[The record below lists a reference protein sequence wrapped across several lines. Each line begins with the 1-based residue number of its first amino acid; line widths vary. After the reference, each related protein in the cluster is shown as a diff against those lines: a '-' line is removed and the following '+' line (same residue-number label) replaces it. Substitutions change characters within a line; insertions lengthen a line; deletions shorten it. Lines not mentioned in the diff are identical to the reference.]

1 MKKTLLLLLVLLAT
15 AGMTFAQDIWS
26 CGTHDNGSRT
36 GVGIYQNGERVKTL
50 QHSSYDFTPYDIT
63 RWNGHTYMAYRNTTL
78 EKAFVYDYEG
88 NSSIDF
94 GANTTGGNNQNKVV
108 VSTAEQ
114 LKDAVSGTN
123 PATIYVKGQIT
134 LNKMLSVGSNKS
146 IIGLAGAS
154 ISNTNRNE
162 DAGIFLLKG
171 SENVIIRNLT
181 LLGPG
186 AYDIDAN
193 YSDNISLVGAKNI
206 WVDHCDIQ
214 DGIDGNFDI
223 VEGSD
228 NICVSWTHFSYLIE
242 PKEGGSGGSSD
253 HRNCNLIGN
262 SDKTAD
268 IDEGHLNCT
277 FICCWWGEGCSER
290 CPRVRFGK
298 VHVVNCLYDGN
309 NYNYCIGYGV
319 YSNIF
324 VEKCAFVTDQ
334 AKENA
339 IKDWSKEKDYN
350 LKIVGCL
357 GVDDVELARGERGQ
371 FVPTY
376 EYHTFDA
383 NLVPS
388 VLRNKENGAGA
399 TLKIEP

>member
-1 MKKTLLLLLVLLAT
+1 MNHLFFVILPNKVITNDLKHMYNNSYYLINKLAYAGILLTMVFTLP
-15 AGMTFAQDIWS
+15 S
-26 CGTHDNGSRT
+26 CSNDDDTSGNTPPP
-36 GVGIYQNGERVKTL
+36 
-50 QHSSYDFTPYDIT
+50 SYDSLKPI
-63 RWNGHTYMAYRNTTL
+63 G
-78 EKAFVYDYEG
+78 
-88 NSSIDF
+88 F

-146 IIGLAGAS
+146 IIGLSGAS

-193 YSDNISLVGAKNI
+193 YSDNISLVGAKNV

-228 NICVSWTHFSYLIE
+228 NICVSWTHFCYLIE

-298 VHVVNCLYDGN
+298 VHIVNCLYDGN

-350 LKIVGCL
+350 LKIVNCL